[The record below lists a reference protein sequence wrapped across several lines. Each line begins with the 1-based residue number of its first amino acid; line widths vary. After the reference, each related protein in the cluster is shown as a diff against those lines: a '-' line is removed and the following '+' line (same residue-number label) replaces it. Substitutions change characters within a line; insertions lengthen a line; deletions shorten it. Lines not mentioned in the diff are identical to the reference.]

1 MYSEYVNFVLRFVLC
16 FLIKRPLWT
25 GCFGSWD
32 AIGHF
37 WYIKIQH
44 DNESQRTQTK
54 KMNKRTKKMN
64 KQVYSFSLFVS
75 SKTRYHAEF

>member
-1 MYSEYVNFVLRFVLC
+1 MHSEYVNFVLHFVLRS
-16 FLIKRPLWT
+16 LIKRPLWT

-44 DNESQRTQTK
+44 DNESQGTQTK

-64 KQVYSFSLFVS
+64 KQ
-75 SKTRYHAEF
+75 A

>member
-16 FLIKRPLWT
+16 SLVKRPLWT

-32 AIGHF
+32 VIGHF

-44 DNESQRTQTK
+44 DNES
-54 KMNKRTKKMN
+54 
-64 KQVYSFSLFVS
+64 
-75 SKTRYHAEF
+75 

>member
-16 FLIKRPLWT
+16 SLVKRPLWT

-32 AIGHF
+32 VIGHF

-44 DNESQRTQTK
+44 DKDKNKES
-54 KMNKRTKKMN
+54 
-64 KQVYSFSLFVS
+64 
-75 SKTRYHAEF
+75 E

>member
-1 MYSEYVNFVLRFVLC
+1 MYSEHVTSLTK
-16 FLIKRPLWT
+16 KRPLWT

-44 DNESQRTQTK
+44 DNES
-54 KMNKRTKKMN
+54 
-64 KQVYSFSLFVS
+64 
-75 SKTRYHAEF
+75 